1 MSAAPRVQVGPP
13 GSSSA
18 RSYQTLSMWIV
29 YAHPKDD
36 PEAFVAR
43 RWELAEAGG
52 MEPTMVVI
60 RDDDLGRLRSVL
72 RARGLFHLSRDPVD
86 DPVIVEVWL

>member
-1 MSAAPRVQVGPP
+1 MTAAPRVPVGPP

-18 RSYQTLSMWIV
+18 KSYQTLSMWVV

-36 PEAFVAR
+36 PDVFVAR
-43 RWELAEAGG
+43 RWELGQAGG
-52 MEPTMVVI
+52 LEPTMVVM
-60 RDDDLGRLRSVL
+60 RDADLERLRGVL
-72 RARGLFHLSRDPVD
+72 RARGLFHLARDPAD

>member
-1 MSAAPRVQVGPP
+1 MTAAPRVPVGPP

-18 RSYQTLSMWIV
+18 RGYQPLAMWVV
-29 YAHPKDD
+29 YRHPKDD

-43 RWELAEAGG
+43 RWEMGLTG
-52 MEPTMVVI
+52 MAPTMVVM
-60 RDDDLGRLRSVL
+60 RDGALEPLQL
-72 RARGLFHLSRDPVD
+72 AMRARGLFRLERDPRD